1 MVSTVDVTAA
11 QAGVNFFAVPDNTR
25 IHRGDVVAVVIGSG
39 QLRFRSVASSCFE
52 VSSTNAVAASMTCVD
67 GEHQFRAHLV
77 QVKNTL
83 MRFGA
88 LWGALLFESC
98 HNVAA
103 DCGVHHALVRY
114 S

>member
-11 QAGVNFFAVPDNTR
+11 QAGVNFFGVPDNTR

-77 QVKNTL
+77 QVKNT
-83 MRFGA
+83 MMMMMMIVD
-88 LWGALLFESC
+88 WINVSC
-98 HNVAA
+98 GNLSIERH
-103 DCGVHHALVRY
+103 
-114 S
+114 